1 MKKIATRLLVL
12 LITAGVVA
20 GAVYLVQQI
29 PKDEIEIAVAPVKRG
44 DLEVKSFLRGELQA
58 VRSLTLT
65 APNLGS
71 TSQITRLAPQGA
83 LARHGDLILELDD
96 SDRIAALED
105 SQLDVDKINEDL
117 KKAQTD
123 LEIRKSQDEVELV
136 RANYAVERAQL
147 EMKRNEL
154 ISTIDARKN
163 ELTLEEANRRLD
175 KLKQDIKSRL
185 QQREAELAVL
195 RENLRKAQ
203 LEVDRERRRIAQAR
217 VLAPITGLVSILENN
232 AGGRGG
238 FGQTMPTI
246 QEGDQIPP
254 GMSVA
259 QILDLS
265 EMELITKVEET
276 ERANLSEGQEAIVRL
291 DALPKRIVTAKI
303 KRLGNTASSNV
314 FRGEATKKFECVLS
328 IDMRQ
333 LLENVGAKPEQIERI
348 LATAKQNA
356 ASGVGGGRR
365 PVGQLLAFGAPPGGE
380 GGESQG
386 QGGGGPRAGRRR
398 GGPGGGQQ
406 PDGGPGA
413 PPQAGGENAQRKG
426 GPGGRGGF
434 DRAQFQKLVKE
445 ISGKELSELSED
457 ERRSVMQ
464 QVRQRMG
471 GGAGGPGGARR
482 GAGGPGGAGPGGPGG
497 LIPPP
502 LEGAGG
508 GAGGGGGDPQ
518 FSAEQR
524 ANAQLPAPPEQG
536 SDVDILLRPGLLA
549 DAEIIVE
556 KIPDALHIPF
566 QGVFEV
572 DGKPTVFVQKGEN
585 RFELRH
591 VELGKRSESQITVRS
606 GLEEGEMIA
615 LTAPPEFGDR
625 VAQTTKAAK
634 KAGARVGPAG
644 GGPGL
649 PGGGGGGAQGGGG
662 GGQGR
667 R

>member
-1 MKKIATRLLVL
+1 
-12 LITAGVVA
+12 
-20 GAVYLVQQI
+20 
-29 PKDEIEIAVAPVKRG
+29 
-44 DLEVKSFLRGELQA
+44 
-58 VRSLTLT
+58 
-65 APNLGS
+65 
-71 TSQITRLAPQGA
+71 
-83 LARHGDLILELDD
+83 
-96 SDRIAALED
+96 
-105 SQLDVDKINEDL
+105 VDKINEDL

-136 RANYAVERAQL
+136 RANFGVERAQL

-276 ERANLSEGQEAIVRL
+276 ERANLNEGQEAVVRL

-356 ASGVGGGRR
+356 ASGVGGGRQ
-365 PVGQLLAFGAPPGGE
+365 PPPGVP
-380 GGESQG
+380 
-386 QGGGGPRAGRRR
+386 GGGMAAFAGGADGEPGAEAGGQRAGRRR
-398 GGPGGGQQ
+398 GGQGGGQQ
-406 PDGGPGA
+406 PGGA
-413 PPQAGGENAQRKG
+413 TGGDPRASAENAQRKG
-426 GPGGRGGF
+426 AQGGRGGF
-434 DRAQFQKLVKE
+434 DREQFQKLVKE
-445 ISGKELSELSED
+445 ISGKELSELSQE
-457 ERRSVMQ
+457 ERQKVMQ

-471 GGAGGPGGARR
+471 GPGGGPRGAGGFGGPGG
-482 GAGGPGGAGPGGPGG
+482 PGGMAPGGLGGG

-502 LEGAGG
+502 L
-508 GAGGGGGDPQ
+508 AGGGGGGGGAAGGNQQ

-572 DGKPTVFVQKGEN
+572 EGKPAVFVSKGDN

-591 VELGKRSESQITVRS
+591 VELGKRSESQITIRG

-615 LTAPPEFGDR
+615 LTAPPEFAGR
-625 VAQTTKAAK
+625 LAQSTKATK
-634 KAGARVGPAG
+634 KSGPRGGPG

-649 PGGGGGGAQGGGG
+649 PGGGSG
-662 GGQGR
+662 GGQGFR
-667 R
+667 